1 MSLFEI
7 ATRKK
12 YRFPF
17 KGSISV
23 EDLWDLSM
31 TDLDFIY
38 KNLSST
44 AKAERENESLLTENK
59 QDTDLENMIEI
70 VKRVFSV
77 KKAEIDAVKEAKENA
92 KKKERLLEIL
102 AKKQDD
108 ALAVK
113 SEDEIRQMLEELG

>member
-44 AKAERENESLLTENK
+44 AKAERENESLLTEKK

-108 ALAVK
+108 ALAGK

>member
-77 KKAEIDAVKEAKENA
+77 KKAEIDAFKEAKENA